1 MKIVIYTTTEC
12 PYCKMLKTYLS
23 EKNIQYEEKNTT
35 DNPEIQREMAQLSDG
50 FLGVP
55 FTVIYKDDQVHK
67 ITGFDKPRFD
77 TILEINN

>member
-23 EKNIQYEEKNTT
+23 EKSIQFEEKNTT